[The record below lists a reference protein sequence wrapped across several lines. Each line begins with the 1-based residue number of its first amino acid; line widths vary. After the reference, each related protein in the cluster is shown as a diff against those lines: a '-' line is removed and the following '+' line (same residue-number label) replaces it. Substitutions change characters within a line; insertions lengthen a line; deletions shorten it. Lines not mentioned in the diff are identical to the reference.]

1 MNEAREGPQPLD
13 ADTARRIAALS
24 YRARQVV
31 TGLMSGMHRS
41 PSRGASVVFVEHREY
56 RPGDDPRLLD
66 WRAFARTDRHAIKR
80 FEQETQLRAT
90 LLLDRSGSM
99 GYGGSASKVG
109 YGATLLAALA
119 YVLARQ
125 GDAVGCA
132 TFTDSLQDRLPPRSR
147 ATHLDSVMRTLS
159 APAVVGAITDL
170 TASLEEAAER
180 CGRRGVIAIAS
191 DLLDLREGV
200 FAPIR
205 RMVSRGNEVRVFHVL
220 HRDELELAA
229 HGPARFTGTE
239 GESPIEADAVEVRAA
254 YQAEMEAFKERARLG
269 CTAAG
274 ARYILAPTDAPPEQI
289 LALAV
294 GAGRGGWG

>member
-1 MNEAREGPQPLD
+1 MSEAHEQPLD
-13 ADTARRIAALS
+13 VDTARRVAALS

-90 LLLDRSGSM
+90 LLLDRSG
-99 GYGGSASKVG
+99 YGGSASKVG
-109 YGATLLAALA
+109 HGATLLAALA

-159 APAVVGAITDL
+159 APAIEGAVTDL
-170 TASLEEAAER
+170 TAALEEAAER

-191 DLLDLREGV
+191 DLLDLRDGV
-200 FAPIR
+200 FAPIN

-239 GESPIEADAVEVRAA
+239 GESPIEADALEVRAA
-254 YQAEMEAFKERARLG
+254 YQAEMEAFQERARLG

-274 ARYILAPTDAPPEQI
+274 ARYILAPTDARPEQT
-289 LALAV
+289 LALAL